1 MAQDRLDNVVLLGA
15 GVLGGQIAWQS
26 AFKGKAVVV
35 YDLREEGLE
44 QCRADQQRYADI
56 YMRDLGATE
65 SMMADTRARLS
76 FTTDLAA
83 AVAEADLVIEAVPE
97 VPDIK
102 IALYQELAGYLPEHT
117 LIATNSSTLLPSQF
131 AEATGRPE
139 KYCALHF
146 ANLIWALNV
155 AEIMAHANT
164 SEETLRAVTRFAIEI
179 GMVPIPVQKE
189 QSGYVLNSMLVPLV
203 TAAMTLVVNGV
214 STPETIDQTF
224 MINHRGCKAGPCGI
238 IDFVGMTTAYNI
250 TSYWGNQ
257 NNDEQMLRNARYIK
271 EHFLDKGK
279 LGVQTGE
286 GFYKYPNP
294 SYAAADFLDVPDI
307 TKADELAKLALP
319 KK

>member
-117 LIATNSSTLLPSQF
+117 LSPLIHPHCCPASSPRPRVGRKNIVHCILP
-131 AEATGRPE
+131 T
-139 KYCALHF
+139 
-146 ANLIWALNV
+146 
-155 AEIMAHANT
+155 
-164 SEETLRAVTRFAIEI
+164 
-179 GMVPIPVQKE
+179 
-189 QSGYVLNSMLVPLV
+189 
-203 TAAMTLVVNGV
+203 
-214 STPETIDQTF
+214 
-224 MINHRGCKAGPCGI
+224 
-238 IDFVGMTTAYNI
+238 
-250 TSYWGNQ
+250 
-257 NNDEQMLRNARYIK
+257 
-271 EHFLDKGK
+271 
-279 LGVQTGE
+279 
-286 GFYKYPNP
+286 
-294 SYAAADFLDVPDI
+294 
-307 TKADELAKLALP
+307 
-319 KK
+319 